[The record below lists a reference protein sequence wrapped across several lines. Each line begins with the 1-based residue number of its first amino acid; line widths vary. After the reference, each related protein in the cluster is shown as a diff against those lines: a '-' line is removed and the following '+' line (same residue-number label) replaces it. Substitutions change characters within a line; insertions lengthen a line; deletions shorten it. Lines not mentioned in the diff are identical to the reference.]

1 MNNYQIEYFTENDD
15 LLTFFVEV
23 THYSAGRPAKIW
35 ALPEDCYPEEPEEIE
50 FDVVKITLTD
60 EDGNVTDV
68 TKDIDVS
75 DYSDYLEEKLLEQ
88 IREDKEEADFDSG
101 DDYFSGDYYWE

>member
-23 THYSAGRPAKIW
+23 TYYSAGRPAKTW

-68 TKDIDVS
+68 TKGVDVS
-75 DYSDYLEEKLLEQ
+75 EYSDYIEEKLLEQ
-88 IREDKEEADFDSG
+88 IREDK
-101 DDYFSGDYYWE
+101 DDYDGPEPDDYWNY

>member
-75 DYSDYLEEKLLEQ
+75 DYSDYLEEKLLETM
-88 IREDKEEADFDSG
+88 KGEAESQDY
-101 DDYFSGDYYWE
+101 DYFDDGYDGY